1 MFSPLEVVLSLD
13 TLTYPAAA
21 GAASWHLVAL
31 HGWGANA
38 ADLAGLAPYLKLP
51 HFAMTFP
58 DAPHPHPQVPGGRM
72 WYGFPWGYDFR
83 QPHDFEQQAD
93 LQTSRQMLKDWLLNL
108 ADTSQIP
115 LERTILAGFSQG
127 GAMTI
132 DMGGQ
137 LPLAGQIILSG
148 YCHGRLHSP
157 VTPRPVM
164 MVHGTFDPVV
174 PIENAQE
181 AKDAL
186 EQQGQPV
193 AFQAVAMGHEILPSV
208 ISAIT
213 AFCEDLRQV
222 AGNTEP

>member
-1 MFSPLEVVLSLD
+1 LIVN
-13 TLTYPAAA
+13 TLNYPAAA
-21 GAASWHLVAL
+21 GTADWHLVAL

-58 DAPHPHPQVPGGRM
+58 DAPYPHPQVQGGRM

-83 QPHDFEQQAD
+83 QPHDFEAQGD
-93 LQTSRQMLKDWLLNL
+93 LQTSRQVLKDWLLNL
-108 ADTSQIP
+108 ADTSEIP
-115 LERTILAGFSQG
+115 LEHTILAGFSQG
-127 GAMTI
+127 GAMTMDI
-132 DMGGQ
+132 GSQ
-137 LPLAGQIILSG
+137 IPLAGQIILSG

-174 PIENAQE
+174 PIENAYE

-193 AFQAVAMGHEILPSV
+193 AFQSVAMGHEILPSV
-208 ISAIT
+208 IQAIT

-222 AGNTEP
+222 AENTEP